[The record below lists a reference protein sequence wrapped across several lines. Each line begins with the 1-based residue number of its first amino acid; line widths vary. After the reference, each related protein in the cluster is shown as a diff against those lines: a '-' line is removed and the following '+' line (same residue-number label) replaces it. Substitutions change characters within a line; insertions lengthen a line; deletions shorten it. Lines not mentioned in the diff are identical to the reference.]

1 MQYEHRD
8 LLLKYDLNRGTLM
21 YLSNEK
27 KFDVLWSVCKV
38 IMIFTRGQSSLEK
51 EFPVNSRGNLER

>member
-27 KFDVLWSVCKV
+27 KFDFYGVFVKWSWYLHVDKV
-38 IMIFTRGQSSLEK
+38 H
-51 EFPVNSRGNLER
+51 